1 MRDAAR
7 LATDL
12 RAMFGA
18 DAVLTEAGDLVR
30 YESGWRYGKG
40 KALLVVRPGTT
51 ADISKLMVYC
61 QAEGIRVMPQGANTG
76 LVGAS
81 NPDASGEMLVLSL
94 ERLNKRL
101 EIDPLNRTAVVDG
114 GVLLSSLNAALVPHG
129 LMFPIDLGADPTIG
143 GMIAT
148 NTGGTRLLKYGDVR
162 HNLQGVEVVLA
173 DGTVVEAL
181 NHLRKNNTG
190 LDLKQLYVGT
200 SGIFGVITGAV
211 LQVVP
216 FPRQHATALVGCTSG
231 EAVLALLQALERELA
246 DVFTAYE
253 VISANAL
260 NPVFAQHSDIRNPY
274 GAGQPP
280 AYTVLVELSSTLPG
294 TALDLAEVLEE
305 RLGAFL
311 EGDAGEGITDVFMG
325 KPEDFWGIRH
335 HISESLRNEGKVLAF
350 DISVPRSRMAAFT
363 EAAVALLAKD
373 YPFVRVCDFGHWGD
387 GGTHLNLVWEEST
400 APLPTAELVSLLQAR
415 IYDLAV
421 KVFDGSYS
429 AEHGV
434 GPHNQRFYDAYTPE
448 AIRRLNGAL
457 KAHLDPQRILGTT
470 RLD

>member
-1 MRDAAR
+1 MPDRAAI
-7 LATDL
+7 AAHL
-12 RAMFGA
+12 RALFGA
-18 DAVLTEAGDLVR
+18 DAVLTEAEDLVK

-51 ADISKLMVYC
+51 ADVSRLLAYC
-61 QAEGIRVMPQGANTG
+61 HAGGVRVMPQGANTG

-81 NPDASGEMLVLSL
+81 NPDAGGEMLVLSL

-101 EIDPLNRTAVVDG
+101 EIDPINRTALVDG
-114 GVLLSSLNAALVPHG
+114 GLLLSSLNEALVAHG
-129 LMFPIDLGADPTIG
+129 LMFPIDLGADPTLG

-162 HNLQGVEVVLA
+162 HNLQGLEVVLA
-173 DGTVVEAL
+173 DGTVIDAL
-181 NHLRKNNTG
+181 NFLRKNNTG
-190 LDLKQLYVGT
+190 LDLKQLFVGT
-200 SGIFGVITGAV
+200 SGSFGVITGAV

-216 FPRQHATALVGCTSG
+216 VPRQYATALVGCASG

-246 DVFTAYE
+246 DVLTAFE
-253 VISANAL
+253 VISAEAL
-260 NPVFAQHSDIRNPY
+260 APLFRHHPDLRNPY
-274 GAGQPP
+274 GASEAP
-280 AYTVLVELSSTLPG
+280 AYTALVELSSTLPR
-294 TALDLAEVLEE
+294 TALDLPEVLEE

-311 EGDAGEGITDVFMG
+311 EGEGGEAITDVFMG
-325 KPEDFWGIRH
+325 KPEEFWSLRH
-335 HISESLRNEGKVLAF
+335 HISESLRSEGKVLAF

-363 EAAVALLAKD
+363 EAARALLATE
-373 YPFVRVCDFGHWGD
+373 YPFVRCCDFGHWGD
-387 GGTHLNLVWEEST
+387 GGTHLNLVWDET
-400 APLPTAELVSLLQAR
+400 GAPVPTAELVPALQGR

-421 KVFDGSYS
+421 REYNGSYS

-448 AIRRLNGAL
+448 PVRRLNGAI
-457 KAHLDPQRILGTT
+457 KAHLDPERLLGTT

>member
-1 MRDAAR
+1 MHDTARIAA
-7 LATDL
+7 DL
-12 RAMFGA
+12 RAMLGA
-18 DAVLTEAGDLVR
+18 DAVLTDPEDLVR

-40 KALLVVRPGTT
+40 KALLAVRPGTT
-51 ADISKLMVYC
+51 VDVSRLMAYC
-61 QAEGIRVMPQGANTG
+61 QQQGIRVMPQGANTG

-81 NPDASGEMLVLSL
+81 NPDASGDMLVLSL

-101 EIDPLNRTAVVDG
+101 EIDPINRTAVVDG
-114 GVLLSSLNAALVPHG
+114 GVLLSSLNEALSPHG

-143 GMIAT
+143 GMIVT

-162 HNLQGVEVVLA
+162 HNLQGVEIVLA
-173 DGTVVEAL
+173 DGTVMDVM

-190 LDLKQLYVGT
+190 LDLKQIFVGT
-200 SGIFGVITGAV
+200 SGIYGVITGAV

-216 FPRQHATALVGCTSG
+216 VPKQHVTALVGCASG

-260 NPVFAQHSDIRNPY
+260 APVFAHHPDIRNPY

-280 AYTVLVELSSTLPG
+280 AYTALVELSSTLPAS
-294 TALDLAEVLEE
+294 ALNLPEVLEE

-311 EGDAGEGITDVFMG
+311 EGEAGEGITDVFMG
-325 KPEDFWGIRH
+325 KPEDFWAIRH
-335 HISESLRNEGKVLAF
+335 HISEGLRNEGKVLAF

-363 EAAVALLAKD
+363 DAAVALLAKD
-373 YPFVRVCDFGHWGD
+373 YPFVRACDFGHWGD
-387 GGTHLNLVWEEST
+387 GGTHLNLVWDESK
-400 APLPTAELVSLLQAR
+400 APVPTAELVPELQAR

-421 KVFDGSYS
+421 KGFEGSYS

-448 AIRRLNGAL
+448 AVRRLSGAI
-457 KAHLDPQRILGTT
+457 KAHLDPSRILGTT